1 MVHPIWPNNNEGH
14 EPLPAPNVVVAR
26 SGARLEELPPQAIK
40 GILVNTREAMPS
52 TQQPDQHFPVRLTQ
66 AQRKVEKEWNRF
78 KDVAED

>member
-40 GILVNTREAMPS
+40 GTGIALHRSVA
-52 TQQPDQHFPVRLTQ
+52 HRLDE
-66 AQRKVEKEWNRF
+66 RLGRGLHR
-78 KDVAED
+78 